1 MIYKN
6 RQRYLRIRS
15 DILDV
20 HRCIVCQS
28 VNFNRSISTGRRQ
41 LVNVNWSMSAGT
53 SSRKPRLCGAAS
65 RRAAGC
71 APPPKPPP
79 PPPPPPL
86 LNANATVSVGN
97 LRISEPAEISVPNL
111 RTGRRRGPPRRGGGR
126 RSRGR
131 HIGRAAAL
139 GHALAVTRSRSRE
152 LGHALSVTRSRS
164 RALGH
169 ALSVTR
175 TRSRALGH
183 ALSVTRSRSRALG
196 HVHSA
201 MRSRSR
207 ALGHALSVSVRARR
221 RVCAAGNRL
230 GSARLLRD
238 DSES

>member
-1 MIYKN
+1 M
-6 RQRYLRIRS
+6 
-15 DILDV
+15 
-20 HRCIVCQS
+20 
-28 VNFNRSISTGRRQ
+28 STGQCQ
-41 LVNVNWSMSAGT
+41 LVNVGRHVVKEAEALWRSFEARG
-53 SSRKPRLCGAAS
+53 GV
-65 RRAAGC
+65 RAAAA
-71 APPPKPPP
+71 AP
-79 PPPPPPL
+79 
-86 LNANATVSVGN
+86 AAAA
-97 LRISEPAEISVPNL
+97 PAADAAECECDRHCRESPIL
-111 RTGRRRGPPRRGGGR
+111 RTGGSESPH
-126 RSRGR
+126 RSAART
-131 HIGRAAAL
+131 AAA
-139 GHALAVTRSRSRE
+139 GRGAPIARTAHWPRCSAW
-152 LGHALSVTRSRS
+152 S

-196 HVHSA
+196 HVHSV

>member
-1 MIYKN
+1 M
-6 RQRYLRIRS
+6 
-15 DILDV
+15 
-20 HRCIVCQS
+20 
-28 VNFNRSISTGRRQ
+28 STGQFQ
-41 LVNVNWSMSAGT
+41 LVNANCSMSAGT
-53 SSRKPRLCGAAS
+53 SSRRPRLCGAAS

-126 RSRGR
+126 QSRGR
-131 HIGRAAAL
+131 HIGRAAAR
-139 GHALAVTRSRSRE
+139 RSRA

-183 ALSVTRSRSRALG
+183 AHPVRVGSALWRT
-196 HVHSA
+196 V
-201 MRSRSR
+201 
-207 ALGHALSVSVRARR
+207 
-221 RVCAAGNRL
+221 RL
-230 GSARLLRD
+230 GKS
-238 DSES
+238 DSEKATRKKRLGQSDSEARCCATPPSRCSGRRPQQLLLLSLLLLW